1 MYFFYL
7 SHGRIFRLMK
17 VPFYTS
23 TREYQQRKTEFD
35 TAITEVMAR
44 GDFIL
49 GKEVAEFERETAAWL
64 GSNYAVGL
72 ASGSDALVLASD
84 ILGFKDGAEVLT
96 PVFTFFASTSCV
108 ARLRGKPVL
117 VDMDEE
123 TLNMDISD
131 AAKKITKKTK
141 GIIPVHLFMQ
151 PTPLQDI
158 MQIAETNNLKVLEDA
173 AEAWGM
179 ESYVDGSWRKAG
191 TLGHIG
197 IYSFFPTKT
206 LGAYGDAGLAVT
218 DDEELYAKLMSYRV
232 HGSSQKYLHD
242 YIGYN
247 SRMDTLQAAILRVKF
262 KTTISSIAAR
272 ARHAEHYTQRIKG
285 LPGLRIP
292 SPHPMSKPVFYV
304 YNILLD
310 NRDALVERFKEKG
323 IGYSIYYPKPLHLQ
337 KCFAYL
343 GYREGD
349 FPVAES
355 VAKRILALPIYPEI
369 TDDEVEYVC
378 DTIVKFCNC

>member
-1 MYFFYL
+1 M
-7 SHGRIFRLMK
+7 H
-17 VPFYTS
+17 VPFYSS
-23 TREYQQRKTEFD
+23 TREYQARKEEFD
-35 TAITEVMAR
+35 AAVRGVMER

-49 GKEVAEFERETAAWL
+49 GGEVAEFERETSAWL
-64 GSNYAVGL
+64 GSKYAVGL

-96 PVFTFFASTSCV
+96 PTFTFFASTSCV
-108 ARLRGKPVL
+108 ARLGGKPVL

-123 TLNMDISD
+123 TLNMDLAD
-131 AAKKITKKTK
+131 AAKKMTNATK
-141 GIIPVHLFMQ
+141 GIIPVHLFQ
-151 PTPLQDI
+151 QCTPLQGVMDL
-158 MQIAETNNLKVLEDA
+158 ARAHKLTVLEDA

-179 ESYVDGSWRKAG
+179 KSRVDGTMRMAG
-191 TLGHIG
+191 TVGEIG

-218 DDEELYAKLMSYRV
+218 DNEEYYKLLKSYRV
-232 HGSSQKYLHD
+232 HGSSVKYHHD

-247 SRMDTLQAAILRVKF
+247 SRLDTLQAAILRVKL
-262 KTTISSIAAR
+262 KTTDQAIAAR
-272 ARHAEHYTQRIKG
+272 ARRAAHYAQRLSG

-292 SPHPMSKPVFYV
+292 PVAEGNEPVFYV
-304 YNILLD
+304 FNILLEG
-310 NRDALVERFKEKG
+310 RDKLVERFKEKG

-343 GYREGD
+343 GWREGD

-355 VAKRILALPIYPEI
+355 VAKRIIALPIYPEI
-369 TDDEVEYVC
+369 TDDEVDYVC
-378 DTIVKFCNC
+378 DEIAAFCRG